1 MLFAMKSL
9 KCHWCVSIRLFVAV
23 EQSFIVSRIVGS
35 VILSLSV
42 LLLLLLLSLFYLF
55 IIILLLLLL
64 LLLLLVVVVLLLPS
78 SLLLAV
84 SNEHKKEVDSTKRP
98 LLKKI
103 KGKVLNEDDCFYGQ
117 NKKTCR
123 R

>member
-42 LLLLLLLSLFYLF
+42 LLLLLLLLFYLF

-64 LLLLLVVVVLLLPS
+64 LLLVVVVVLLLPS

-103 KGKVLNEDDCFYGQ
+103 KGRVLNEDDCFYGQ